1 MNKKIEILLI
11 TSFACCFQL
20 NVIAQS
26 HAIHTDLSK
35 ISYFQVINRNISILN
50 EQGKVIVHLDA
61 REGAGVAWL
70 NNTTFDKGVIEF
82 DEKGENVFQQSF
94 VGIAFHGLD
103 DSTYDCIY
111 FRPFN
116 FQSADTTRKNHSAQ
130 YISMPHYDWYVL
142 RKNCPGKYENALA
155 KNIEPDEWFHV
166 KISVTNKT
174 IDIYVNGDNKASL
187 VVKPISRNTSGKI
200 GFWVGNN
207 SNGNFSNLIIKTK

>member
-1 MNKKIEILLI
+1 LNKKIKILLI

-26 HAIHTDLSK
+26 HANQTDLSK
-35 ISYFQVINRNISILN
+35 SSNFQVINRNISILN
-50 EQGKVIVHLDA
+50 EQSKVVVHLDA

-70 NNTTFDKGVIEF
+70 NNTTFDRGVIEF
-82 DEKGENVFQQSF
+82 DEKGKNVVQQSF
-94 VGIAFHGLD
+94 VGIAFHGMD

-116 FQSADTTRKNHSAQ
+116 FQSDDTSRKNHSVQ
-130 YISMPHYDWYVL
+130 YISMPRYDWYVL
-142 RKNCPGKYENALA
+142 RKDFPDKYENALK
-155 KNIEPDEWFHV
+155 KNIEPDEWLHV
-166 KISVTNKT
+166 KIIVTDKA
-174 IDIYVNGDNKASL
+174 IEVYVNGDNKPSL

-207 SNGNFSNLIIKTK
+207 SDGNFSNLIIKTK